1 MELRKHPFFRNM
13 EAAHA
18 DALCRNAIIQKLPE
32 GSVIFEE
39 GDLSD
44 HVYLILEGTVGFSKR
59 IPNRSA
65 LAISTST
72 VNEYFGEVG
81 VLANDRRSLRAE
93 AKTDCVIA
101 CLPGAAIVE
110 YLHNLPGPVQGLL
123 NSIINHLHDTTR
135 HFVEDRFQQ
144 EKMAL
149 VGSMTNTIIH
159 DFKNPFCLISLSA
172 QLLRQRH
179 RDEESRKLC
188 QNIEKQVD
196 RMVSMSTEL
205 SEFSRGEHTIAK
217 SKIPLKELFEE
228 FRSLNQP
235 YFTNS
240 RVKVEIAVPKID
252 ILGSKA
258 KLFRVLQNLLDNA
271 LQAFG
276 EKEGFVRITGEI
288 DHPGQMIVLK
298 MEDNAGGIPEPIRE
312 RFFDPFVSHGKK
324 EGTGLGTAIARSII
338 EAHGGSIHF
347 RTETGRGTIF
357 FIKLPLAH

>member
-1 MELRKHPFFRNM
+1 MELKKHPFFRNM
-13 EAAHA
+13 DAAHA
-18 DALCRNAIIQKLPE
+18 DALCRNAIIQKLPA
-32 GSVIFEE
+32 GTVIFEE
-39 GDLSD
+39 GDLSE
-44 HVYLILEGTVGFSKR
+44 HIYLILEGTVAFAKKVR
-59 IPNRSA
+59 NRSA
-65 LAISTST
+65 LPISTSS

-93 AKTDCVIA
+93 AQTDCIIA

-123 NSIINHLHDTTR
+123 NSVIKHLHETTR
-135 HFVEDRFQQ
+135 HFVNDRFQQ

-159 DFKNPFCLISLSA
+159 DFKNPFCLISLSS

-196 RMVSMSTEL
+196 RMVSMATEL
-205 SEFSRGEHTIAK
+205 AEFSRGEHTISK
-217 SKIPLKELFEE
+217 TKIPLRELFEE

-235 YFTNS
+235 YFTNAN
-240 RVKVEIAVPKID
+240 VTVEFELPKAA
-252 ILGSKA
+252 ILGAKA

-271 LQAFG
+271 VQAFG
-276 EKEGFVRITGEI
+276 EKEGFIRITGDI
-288 DHPGQMIVLK
+288 DHPEQMVVIK
-298 MEDNAGGIPEPIRE
+298 IEDNAGGIPEPIRE

-324 EGTGLGTAIARSII
+324 DGTGLGSAIARSII

-347 RTETGRGTIF
+347 RTESNRGTIF